1 MGTSLR
7 IGICISCAMLWSCSD
22 TMPPAAGVAAPTTP
36 ADTQGAEVTK
46 TSNTISRSWSAPEIL
61 VPGSSFH
68 GVHGLAIDAQG
79 RLLAG
84 TVVGSEMWEV
94 DRNTGAAKVFIPAPE
109 GEADDIAIGPKGE
122 LAWTS
127 YTQGI
132 LRYRENDTA
141 PIRELAKDLPGINS
155 LAFDKRSGKLY
166 ASQVFYGDAL
176 WEIDVTGTNPPRL
189 IKKDLG
195 GFNGFE
201 VGPDGRI

>member
-1 MGTSLR
+1 MGTVLR
-7 IGICISCAMLWSCSD
+7 LFSVACLIVASACSN
-22 TMPPAAGVAAPTTP
+22 TMPPAASASTTPTDIASAETAAAAKPTT
-36 ADTQGAEVTK
+36 ASGHT
-46 TSNTISRSWSAPEIL
+46 WSAPE
-61 VPGSSFH
+61 VVVAASAFH
-68 GVHGLAIDAQG
+68 GVHGLALDAQG

-84 TVVGSEMWEV
+84 TVVGSEMWEI

-166 ASQVFYGDAL
+166 
-176 WEIDVTGTNPPRL
+176 
-189 IKKDLG
+189 
-195 GFNGFE
+195 
-201 VGPDGRI
+201 